1 MTTLVRIEV
10 EKIVRR
16 RLNQIVLA
24 VFTALLVVVYVL
36 LWLATDVIAEAGG
49 GDVGNL
55 RSALFLEETIPFA
68 ILLIYTF
75 GFASGVVVIGAN
87 IGSEY
92 AWNTIRTLSAT
103 EPRRSRLL
111 LAKLV
116 AVWGTI
122 VVGLI
127 FGLLVAIVTS
137 TVITAL
143 NGAIDLSFVDLA
155 YVRESMFAFLRMLVG
170 TSPYFGLAFMFGVIG
185 RSSTAGIALAFG
197 VGFLEGIIGG
207 LMEFAGGWVA
217 ELAAYGIDHNTDSL
231 AISDGG
237 VFEGIVG
244 QGTALGEVFQQPS
257 MWHSVVVL
265 AIWTTFFVVMA
276 FWTFRRQDLEYQGG

>member
-1 MTTLVRIEV
+1 MTALVRLEV

-16 RLNQIVLA
+16 RLNQIVLG
-24 VFTALLVVVYVL
+24 VFTTLLIVVYVL
-36 LWLATDVIAEAGG
+36 LWLVTDVIAEAGG
-49 GDVGNL
+49 GDAGNL
-55 RSALFLEETIPFA
+55 RSALFLEETVPFA

-92 AWNTIRTLSAT
+92 AWNTVRTLTAT

-111 LAKLV
+111 LAKLI

-127 FGLLVAIVTS
+127 FGLLIAIVTS
-137 TVITAL
+137 TVITIL
-143 NGAIDLSFVDLA
+143 NGELDLSFVDPA
-155 YVRESMFAFLRMLVG
+155 YIRESIYSFLRMLVG
-170 TSPYFGLAFMFGVIG
+170 TAPYFSLAFMFGIIG

-231 AISDGG
+231 AITDGG

-244 QGTALGEVFQQPS
+244 QGTALGEVFERPS
-257 MWHSVVVL
+257 MWHSIVVL
-265 AIWTTFFVVMA
+265 AVWTTFFIVTA
-276 FWTFRRQDLEYQGG
+276 FWTFRRQDLEYQG